1 LSNVIWQSKS
11 VTCHK
16 CRKPQ
21 STAFVC
27 LPSDWHYEKTLGAHQ
42 ALGAAWDDFD
52 NKIGEIAE
60 PLLRTGSP
68 RPQKKS
74 MAFL

>member
-1 LSNVIWQSKS
+1 LSNAIWQSES
-11 VTCHK
+11 VTSRNAGNHNLL
-16 CRKPQ
+16 P
-21 STAFVC
+21 FVC
-27 LPSDWHYEKTLGAHQ
+27 HRDWHYERTLGAYQ

-52 NKIGEIAE
+52 NKIGEIAV